1 MKSYLSIV
9 LLLVFGLSIDA
20 YGQLQRPTRRP
31 NLRDQVEKDLNQ
43 IFGVCGCTNCD
54 GRLEHS
60 DPYEE
65 GEEPNGFQ
73 LVGRWT
79 STTLSGGGLSQG
91 TPTILTWSIV
101 PDGTD
106 ANGGGGFVPSNLISV
121 FDNLFNEAN
130 AGSPDLT
137 NRFWFSLIETSL
149 DRWGEISGL
158 EYVYEPNDDGATN
171 FGVGGVLGVRG
182 DVRIGGFT
190 IDGGGN
196 VLAFNTFPNNGDMA
210 IDTSDTGLFGSP
222 AAGFRLFRNVFT
234 HEQGHGIGFNHVLSN
249 NANFLMEP
257 FISGAFD
264 GPQLDDVLAI
274 HRHYGDVFEKSNDF
288 QGNNS
293 IGNATPL
300 GTIGEG
306 QSVTIGVDGATGTV
320 VAGNDDDFV
329 SVDDNNDQD
338 FYEFTVPDL
347 ATVSMT
353 LTPVGSNYNQSP
365 ETGNGGQLF
374 TPSSS
379 SNLTLA
385 LLNSSGGVV
394 SIENAQPA
402 GTAEVIEDFLLAP
415 GTYFAR
421 ATGTANTV
429 QLYTLN
435 ISVEEFVAPNTTAP
449 SSVTVSTGSIAA
461 GGVGDL
467 AASDDQ
473 YLELLPDV
481 PANPGSEEISALFTL
496 FSPDISP
503 SSISLDFE
511 VSGNSA
517 NLNQSISLFNNFT
530 NQFDEFDSSSVSFND
545 NSLNLDP
552 PGNPQS
558 YTQVGSGLVLISVS
572 FESTGPVFLYPWTIR
587 IDELVLNSSQ

>member
-1 MKSYLSIV
+1 MCI
-9 LLLVFGLSIDA
+9 
-20 YGQLQRPTRRP
+20 
-31 NLRDQVEKDLNQ
+31 RD
-43 IFGVCGCTNCD
+43 
-54 GRLEHS
+54 R
-60 DPYEE
+60 
-65 GEEPNGFQ
+65 
-73 LVGRWT
+73 
-79 STTLSGGGLSQG
+79 
-91 TPTILTWSIV
+91 
-101 PDGTD
+101 
-106 ANGGGGFVPSNLISV
+106 
-121 FDNLFNEAN
+121 
-130 AGSPDLT
+130 
-137 NRFWFSLIETSL
+137 
-149 DRWGEISGL
+149 
-158 EYVYEPNDDGATN
+158 
-171 FGVGGVLGVRG
+171 
-182 DVRIGGFT
+182 
-190 IDGGGN
+190 
-196 VLAFNTFPNNGDMA
+196 
-210 IDTSDTGLFGSP
+210 
-222 AAGFRLFRNVFT
+222 
-234 HEQGHGIGFNHVLSN
+234 
-249 NANFLMEP
+249 
-257 FISGAFD
+257 
-264 GPQLDDVLAI
+264 AI